1 MWSQRGF
8 QAEKIMTQSLPAFNS
23 TWPKVIGSER
33 TAAEK
38 QEKKKDTG
46 DTSAREILMQST

>member
-1 MWSQRGF
+1 MWSQQGF

-33 TAAEK
+33 TAVEK
-38 QEKKKDTG
+38 QEKKDNIG
-46 DTSAREILMQST
+46 DTHLPERH